1 MNEIRVPVKLEVLQN
16 SISDL
21 QKILNNLQPNT
32 ASFKAIEKIINS
44 MVNESQKLQAQLSKP
59 FTNEGQFKSTNKTI
73 DKLEE
78 SAARIQV
85 VMNGLKFSDLKLTP
99 DQQSSFDELNNKIIQ
114 VKSNYEDFLNKLK
127 TGVVTNGN
135 NRSLIEALPGKDILD
150 ANFSDISSAVDK
162 YVLELQTKVKQAEDA
177 LNKLQSN
184 VELARRSEILTT
196 TGRGINKESLGEA
209 LFNKYFWQ
217 NGAGEIG
224 FKLTGKGSGSAAF
237 LAELEQ
243 MFHLDPGQLKDLA
256 GKSFADINK
265 AFQEMGQKGHLNPFE
280 GIQKAWGKKSGQ
292 VEMDKTA
299 LADLKR
305 DLEEY
310 RRLQIELQTLQTTQV
325 SPKDSATQAEVSRL
339 EQELGKLEQRIY
351 STAAAGGTMR
361 APLDQLGSQFDYLRN
376 QLAQTNSQFLK
387 LQRTQTQFN
396 QMKMAI
402 VNFMG
407 FNQVLNLTKR
417 AVKEAVNHIKELDTV
432 MNGISIVTDMSTED
446 LWNQVDQYSKMAQA
460 FGTTIKGAYEVSQ
473 IYYQQGLGTND
484 VLTLTN
490 ETLKLAKISGLD
502 YATTTDYMTTALRG
516 FKMEMSEASTVVDV
530 YSNLAAHTAV
540 SSEEL
545 AVAMSKTAS
554 SMESVG
560 STFEET
566 SAMIGTMV
574 AVTRESAV
582 NIGSALK
589 SIAAR
594 YGEMKKDP
602 LSIIDSEGEEV
613 SFNKVDAALQSVG
626 ISLKTTDGQFRSF
639 TDVIIELSEKWDQLE
654 STQQRYI
661 ATQFAGNR
669 QQSRFLAL
677 VSNKDLLKA
686 NIGFAEES
694 EDTGTLQALKALDSI
709 ESKLNQVQVAYQQ
722 FYTTMGIENVW
733 KGLLDGATNVINTL
747 NSLPKAFGK
756 LPVAALGPIMSAIQ
770 LIKSIGT
777 TALTGIARI
786 WIDSIGGA
794 ISETVNKAAEG
805 GQQVGDSWSSNVLNA
820 ILGRKSQIK
829 QAMQETVQGTTTNV
843 STASIK
849 KYEGIQK
856 ETDPIKINQEYSNLY
871 EIMSKQ
877 GEISTI
883 VAARVQA
890 GELNQQQA
898 IEQTI
903 TAYQKK
909 IEAINHEQAMTA
921 TASSRFANF
930 ATAHTKLASSMLQFG
945 NALSL
950 IGMAFN
956 TSTEGGRKA
965 ASAFQFAAGAVSLF
979 SAALKMADK
988 TSKTIP
994 WMAIAT
1000 GILAIINSIS
1010 LAYESNEEKLERLT
1024 KEAEELNN
1032 KAKEAKANARSL
1044 NISIKKLDELKE
1056 KRHESAEAAEE
1067 YQTAVDELAS
1077 KFPELIAG
1085 FDEFGNIIID
1095 TTNSE
1100 EVLAKAREKSKQA
1113 TYEAAKADL
1122 EQAKLTQQTAR
1133 NKIKATSLQNLSN
1146 AGASAAGEFIQQA
1159 KNIRGKLG
1167 TYQSTIIDDVSEREE
1182 VLQALLETY
1191 AASTS
1196 IGSENYIKDD
1206 NIRNQLIEDY
1216 DFLRQSQEEDKRVS
1230 LNKFKLY
1237 LEQKKETL
1245 EGLTET
1251 ETSLYNL
1258 FFDDSVAKNIETGYN
1273 DAVRQLNEK
1282 ISSSMASPEEIMESY
1297 TLVLQWADKAQR
1309 SGLFDEAQMKAVQ
1322 DNLNNLSAELK
1333 EFGDTTAAVQGYE
1346 KLLIGAWQQSA
1357 DADQEAWQQLE
1368 KSATA
1373 AAMVTKQIVLA
1384 QGREGY
1390 TDEMGRNYQR
1400 NMADFIK
1407 TLSLEN
1413 LEKFNSMT
1421 TNTNQYTAQDIIKT
1435 FNLQEGT
1442 EVYQY
1447 IIDWYKEGFESTQ
1460 QRLNSQLARSIGKL
1474 PLENGHYAEI
1484 TREEISSVS
1493 EFYKQYYNIIFGK
1506 KYKNNISSVEEKIL
1520 NDILKQHDS
1529 IQEQGYSKSAVSFG
1543 TNALALFNQIAQANT
1558 EVQDALWT
1566 LISENGF
1573 TTLEGIQK
1581 IQTGIKNNPLLQNIQ
1596 IDNFLQNI
1604 VANIIPNINLEIQT
1618 ATSNLLESW
1627 EDTSKE
1633 LNKAIDS
1640 GVTIKE
1646 ADQLIQKAKSLDVSL
1661 SLDDFKQV
1669 GDKLL
1674 LTEDAFNNYYSALN
1688 ASTNQVSEE
1697 WQSYIE
1703 AATAFFNIG
1712 RSHYSQNEQR
1722 LLQAIG
1728 FDVKKYTDRDGI
1740 TSEGWIELEKTLKQ
1754 RQKELNDYDR
1764 AAKIAADQ
1772 LLLSHRRNQGQYQ
1785 INVEGP
1791 ILLLE
1796 ELKEIAS
1803 ATDLTT
1809 SELDLKK
1816 KDIKGALNEV
1826 YNSLISD
1833 VFSKGIQNINI
1844 NDYTGLIESDREALN
1859 TILQTGDYTDFV
1871 NKYAKLA
1878 GKSITEINDL
1888 YIQAVEKERQL
1899 EGSRQTFKD
1908 LSFINDKQFSISDS
1922 GLKELADTFHID
1934 LRKYIELG
1942 FIKWNDQLSE
1952 YVVDW
1957 LEIDELANLRNID
1970 GFKEK
1975 LADSLN
1981 EFLSSFIDLIKK
1993 GLSGTLSQ
2001 TDFSNL
2007 SSYAKTYLH
2016 IDQLDF
2022 SETAEGLKLSQKSA
2036 IELYDALK
2044 LVDTLKARLVFDEL
2058 NKSLKE
2064 SNEHYNDISSIRAR
2078 INELD
2083 SIVPEAR
2090 SAEYEKEL
2098 SLAKEILAVRSTSE
2112 DTGFSF
2118 MSNKIPG
2125 AQNNPLNYFSNWQK
2139 GYQALKNGIKTGY
2152 IDYTEF
2158 YNIITEM
2165 GNLAEQ
2171 TDGITIGA
2179 GKVLKNSQ
2187 DAADLIE
2194 QAARTLSVD
2203 SSGALKI
2210 NLKKLAELG
2219 IDFGSAGAEMDA
2231 GVTAGIQD
2239 FAHAQVNML
2248 DGMIQLL
2255 ETIVAMEQ
2263 LGDIADDGIGDK
2275 NIIEIDDIFPQIKFD
2290 QDQVVEFQINEAYT
2304 SWVDSIKNKIDKKS
2318 PNFNKDLA
2326 EATRSIK
2333 IKGIT
2338 FEEILNWSPAELA
2351 GQGKE
2356 FLESYT
2362 SVLDAFYKA
2371 AKSGDYNLDNIM
2383 QSIKDVL
2390 VGTGYQG
2397 DIDVGDWH
2405 LTVHNGLVLTR
2416 DDEGYVVN
2424 GVHYNDKDS
2433 AIQAT
2438 MLADLGVQPGEENA
2452 AYQAGNI
2459 GDIKGLQGTLTVG
2472 ENVITVITNG
2482 KEVKYTD
2489 NEGHIANSINE
2500 LIAQKF
2506 EAEQEK
2512 IGTPTI
2518 NTDEGYYEK
2527 LHKWTLEHNYNIVPT
2542 LDQVEEAKLTSDQK
2556 KEIKNK
2562 TAEQLNAEW
2571 KTTDHI
2577 DFKAKYGIS
2586 LEGTDSITP
2595 EQLELLK
2602 EFNSIESTDLTITTQ
2617 MIAADAT
2624 TQTFLDAM
2632 NGEKTAHIIVDTI
2645 HGDGSDT
2652 DALINTKIEEISE
2665 SPIVQVDANVPDEE
2679 KKEVQTEIESINP
2692 TIKSN
2697 IAKPDTR
2704 PIVNATKDL
2713 NLTATVTLKP
2723 DASGLS
2729 KIPNTGAGGGGAVD
2743 DWRNFLLLDSQVRA
2757 SGNLGLA
2764 KAKGTLMGELGP
2776 ELVVSKGRYFI
2787 VGQAGP
2793 EMVNLADDAIVFNH
2807 LQTESLLK
2815 KGMSKGRGKAVT
2827 NERNAVS
2834 FATGNV
2840 NGGPAKASASAAL
2853 SALKE
2858 LRAQWQ
2864 AIAGLS
2870 AKDLAGKGGGGGGG
2884 GDPKAFLK
2892 DLERWYDWLQQIAQL
2907 EKEITLEEAK
2917 RTEYQSHMV
2926 ARGKEYFTSQLAS
2939 LELLQ
2944 EQAVVQKS
2952 LNDSQEEYFKKRL
2965 KEINEQSAFSALY
2978 GFSESGQL
2986 YYKDVYADGKSAF
2999 EWLSDLVGR
3008 NEVTGEANYTAEEQ
3022 YNKLVAAGFGFAMEY
3037 DSSGNKIKQEGTDW
3051 YNTALQAFWDKID
3064 RDKEEM
3070 QSLHDSVEDGKKKL
3084 LDLENAQNEIL
3095 HEIEDN
3101 QIEVEQKVLKA
3112 IEEARQR
3119 EIDELKDTKE
3129 AIENS
3134 AKEFTDGLNKQL
3146 DKERQMR
3153 DNQANADE
3161 LATLQRR
3168 LNILQRSGGS
3178 ASEIRDLQQ
3187 QINDKQYD
3195 KYFDMQEQQIQA
3207 IQDSSDAQIE
3217 RLDNQ
3222 IELMEEA
3229 LAYEKENGL
3238 LWADVDE
3245 ILKKS
3250 SEDIVSFIQGNT
3262 SEYWSK
3268 STTELQKVLREDLF
3282 EVDRFKQFQ
3291 ATVEDGIEALIMKFG
3306 TEEQK
3311 KALADKKRAE
3321 AAVKDA
3327 TTNTANT
3334 ENTETTS
3341 NSSSQGQ
3348 KQQKYKATFTNHA
3361 GGRTDA
3367 YSVTSKEDAIKKA
3380 QDYIRNSYV
3389 ELQKKHPGMPQAGL
3403 GDAMRADLAS
3413 IKAIQY
3419 YSTGGYDYTT
3429 GLAMLH
3435 GTKSRPES
3443 VFNAEQTRILREQ
3456 FLSNRPDSVISL
3468 LKDYREAYR
3477 GLSATTYDSIQNN
3490 SNATTIEHAEVN
3502 LNVDKLA
3509 NDYDAK
3515 RAANTIMDEMLRIA
3529 SKTSANNSVRR

>member
-135 NRSLIEALPGKDILD
+135 NRSLIEALPGKDMLD

-162 YVLELQTKVKQAEDA
+162 YVSELQTKVKQAEDA

-196 TGRGINKESLGEA
+196 TGKGINKESLGEA

-280 GIQKAWGKKSGQ
+280 GIQKAWSKKSGQ

-299 LADLKR
+299 LADLKK

-325 SPKDSATQAEVSRL
+325 GPKDSATQAEVSRL

-376 QLAQTNSQFLK
+376 QLAQTNTQFLRM
-387 LQRTQTQFN
+387 QRVQQSFN
-396 QMKMAI
+396 QMKMAV

-432 MNGISIVTDMSTED
+432 MNKISIVTDMNTGD
-446 LWNQVDQYSKMAQA
+446 LWGQVDQYSRMAQA

-490 ETLKLAKISGLD
+490 ETLKLAKVSGLD

-626 ISLKTTDGQFRSF
+626 ISLKTTDGQFRDF
-639 TDVIIELSEKWDQLE
+639 TDVILELSEKWDQLE

-722 FYTTMGIENVW
+722 FYTTMGIEDVW
-733 KGLLDGATNVINTL
+733 KGFLDGAKNVINTL
-747 NSLPKAFGK
+747 NSLPKLFGK
-756 LPVAALGPIMSAIQ
+756 LPIAALGPIMSVVS
-770 LIKSIGT
+770 LIKTIGT
-777 TALTGIARI
+777 NVLTGFA
-786 WIDSIGGA
+786 SVL
-794 ISETVNKAAEG
+794 VNSLGTAVQTSVAKAGEG
-805 GQQVGDSWSSNVLNA
+805 GKQVGDSWIDNLIA
-820 ILGRKSQIK
+820 KILGRQGEVQ
-829 QAMQETVQGTTTNV
+829 QAMQQATQTPTTTQAGMKVSTGHINQYKEIQQWEKDGIETATITAKYDALYSAMAQEGEISDTITQQVIANQIKKQEAIRRTIEAYQQQTQAAAQEENV
-843 STASIK
+843 ST
-849 KYEGIQK
+849 GL
-856 ETDPIKINQEYSNLY
+856 IN
-871 EIMSKQ
+871 
-877 GEISTI
+877 
-883 VAARVQA
+883 
-890 GELNQQQA
+890 
-898 IEQTI
+898 
-903 TAYQKK
+903 
-909 IEAINHEQAMTA
+909 
-921 TASSRFANF
+921 RFRNF
-930 ATAHTKLASSMLQFG
+930 ATAHTNLANSMQQFG
-945 NALSL
+945 SALSV
-950 IGMAFN
+950 IGMVFN
-956 TSTEGGRKA
+956 TATEGGRKA
-965 ASAFQFAAGAVSLF
+965 ASAFQFAAGGVSLF
-979 SAALKMADK
+979 SAALKIADK
-988 TSKTIP
+988 TTKTIP

-1000 GILAIINSIS
+1000 GILAIVNGIS
-1010 LAYESNEEKLERLT
+1010 LAIETPEEKLERLT
-1024 KEAEELNN
+1024 QTAEELNN
-1032 KAKEAKANARSL
+1032 KAKEAKANYRTLETS
-1044 NISIKKLDELKE
+1044 KTKLDELE
-1056 KRHESAEAAEE
+1056 KKRYDSAESAEE
-1067 YQTAVDELAS
+1067 YQSAVDDLAS
-1077 KFPELIAG
+1077 KFPELISR
-1085 FDEFGNIIID
+1085 FDEAGNAIIE
-1095 TTNSE
+1095 TENVE
-1100 EVLAKAREKSKQA
+1100 NALAEARKKTAAA
-1113 TYEAAKADL
+1113 TYEAAQAEKEKAEHELKVKTTEAAETAKKAGNYNKDIQSEIYSNARKNIISSLETFESDKNSGLYKAFKNTIGEITFKDYVKSEDSPAVILETVLSDLYDSYTNAGPIHEGMGEAQAKQIDNILNSMIRNGRVQGNNVDLQGLYNDLLAMPQSVEVVNLISLLEQLPEINSHLNEIFNSNDL
-1122 EQAKLTQQTAR
+1122 EQLFNLIVNDLNEGNIFDAEEHYGNLKQLIDQYKSEGIFTEYVEGFEKSFNDLGLKLKDLKQYAQKDQNSAKLLITSYIANQNAEAKFVQDESGLSGFIA
-1133 NKIKATSLQNLSN
+1133 NKYTKIWHEEAKDLSWDKFLNEYSAPLTEIATEAETFWQELSLQGPEAINQFKQVLNNSDIYSLTDLENLFGYLDN
-1146 AGASAAGEFIQQA
+1146 WNLIE
-1159 KNIRGKLG
+1159 NL
-1167 TYQSTIIDDVSEREE
+1167 
-1182 VLQALLETY
+1182 LQ
-1191 AASTS
+1191 
-1196 IGSENYIKDD
+1196 
-1206 NIRNQLIEDY
+1206 EDY
-1216 DFLRQSQEEDKRVS
+1216 DTRYDNIQESLSKKQESIITTLDKEKKQY
-1230 LNKFKLY
+1230 NKFDIDDWRESALIADTTSQARVY
-1237 LEQKKETL
+1237 TTVLNQYSNLISDGYVESAHDYMGYALEFID
-1245 EGLTET
+1245 GLT
-1251 ETSLYNL
+1251 SLGTQYRTT
-1258 FFDDSVAKNIETGYN
+1258 V
-1273 DAVRQLNEK
+1273 
-1282 ISSSMASPEEIMESY
+1282 ESY
-1297 TLVLQWADKAQR
+1297 LNQYNINTKAGIQSVIDKIAK
-1309 SGLFDEAQMKAVQ
+1309 DDITEN
-1322 DNLNNLSAELK
+1322 DNL
-1333 EFGDTTAAVQGYE
+1333 
-1346 KLLIGAWQQSA
+1346 I
-1357 DADQEAWQQLE
+1357 
-1368 KSATA
+1368 
-1373 AAMVTKQIVLA
+1373 
-1384 QGREGY
+1384 
-1390 TDEMGRNYQR
+1390 
-1400 NMADFIK
+1400 
-1407 TLSLEN
+1407 
-1413 LEKFNSMT
+1413 
-1421 TNTNQYTAQDIIKT
+1421 
-1435 FNLQEGT
+1435 
-1442 EVYQY
+1442 
-1447 IIDWYKEGFESTQ
+1447 
-1460 QRLNSQLARSIGKL
+1460 
-1474 PLENGHYAEI
+1474 
-1484 TREEISSVS
+1484 
-1493 EFYKQYYNIIFGK
+1493 
-1506 KYKNNISSVEEKIL
+1506 
-1520 NDILKQHDS
+1520 
-1529 IQEQGYSKSAVSFG
+1529 
-1543 TNALALFNQIAQANT
+1543 
-1558 EVQDALWT
+1558 
-1566 LISENGF
+1566 
-1573 TTLEGIQK
+1573 
-1581 IQTGIKNNPLLQNIQ
+1581 PLL
-1596 IDNFLQNI
+1596 
-1604 VANIIPNINLEIQT
+1604 E
-1618 ATSNLLESW
+1618 
-1627 EDTSKE
+1627 
-1633 LNKAIDS
+1633 
-1640 GVTIKE
+1640 
-1646 ADQLIQKAKSLDVSL
+1646 
-1661 SLDDFKQV
+1661 
-1669 GDKLL
+1669 KLL
-1674 LTEDAFNNYYSALN
+1674 LTTNDNISLAFQTAISDFTEAWEKKAKTLDKLTKGLDISDV
-1688 ASTNQVSEE
+1688 ASVIN
-1697 WQSYIE
+1697 E
-1703 AATAFFNIG
+1703 A
-1712 RSHYSQNEQR
+1712 S
-1722 LLQAIG
+1722 AIG
-1728 FDVKKYTDRDGI
+1728 FTLNTDDFVMSGDKLVLQADKAAEYYKAVYEAEKANVEQYT
-1740 TSEGWIELEKTLKQ
+1740 TSF
-1754 RQKELNDYDR
+1754 ND
-1764 AAKIAADQ
+1764 AAKALGTVSENGDFSVNKLSGYFNESGKKQLETLGLNTEKYLDNLENGTWQLKSDISLEDFYAAIEEAYKNTNKNIDNYYTYIKWAYEAIQ
-1772 LLLSHRRNQGQYQ
+1772 KDLQWSQGNY
-1785 INVEGP
+1785 
-1791 ILLLE
+1791 
-1796 ELKEIAS
+1796 
-1803 ATDLTT
+1803 
-1809 SELDLKK
+1809 SELPTTL
-1816 KDIKGALNEV
+1816 
-1826 YNSLISD
+1826 
-1833 VFSKGIQNINI
+1833 
-1844 NDYTGLIESDREALN
+1844 
-1859 TILQTGDYTDFV
+1859 
-1871 NKYAKLA
+1871 
-1878 GKSITEINDL
+1878 SITELMQRTEGDLADFKNQPDIKNAIEKARGATENLLNDIITKGL
-1888 YIQAVEKERQL
+1888 DL
-1899 EGSRQTFKD
+1899 D
-1908 LSFINDKQFSISDS
+1908 LSNYEGLPNEIKDEFGTVTEKNKYQFV
-1922 GLKELADTFHID
+1922 
-1934 LRKYIELG
+1934 RKYASYLGKTIEETNDFLIQVRQSEDESKVAAKEALKDITFYSKDQAYASLDSIKKIADILDVSVDDIIGQYNELLG
-1942 FIKWNDQLSE
+1942 GYQVNLDNINLSS
-1952 YVVDW
+1952 
-1957 LEIDELANLRNID
+1957 ID
-1970 GFKEK
+1970 GFAEMVKESIDGIIK
-1975 LADSLN
+1975 NIVGFA
-1981 EFLSSFIDLIKK
+1981 SSAI
-1993 GLSGTLSQ
+1993 SG
-2001 TDFSNL
+2001 
-2007 SSYAKTYLH
+2007 
-2016 IDQLDF
+2016 
-2022 SETAEGLKLSQKSA
+2022 KLSQQDQLNFNA
-2036 IELYDALK
+2036 Q
-2044 LVDTLKARLVFDEL
+2044 LKALELSPISNIDFVKTADGLKISQTAATNLYNELKQVDSIQAKLVFDDL
-2058 NKSLKE
+2058 NKSLQE
-2064 SNEHYNDISSIRAR
+2064 SNEHYKSISDIANR
-2078 INELD
+2078 IKEIEATAPD
-2083 SIVPEAR
+2083 AR
-2090 SAEYEKEL
+2090 SKEYEQEL
-2098 SLAKEILAVRSTSE
+2098 ALAKEIYAVRSTTDDSS
-2112 DTGFSF
+2112 FSF

-2125 AQNNPLNYFSNWQK
+2125 AQNNPINYFSNWAK
-2139 GYQALKNGIKTGY
+2139 AIHTFNDALKTQGTYTRNGETFESGFVDYDFWYNLVTEMNNIAKVSGTEIEFAGERLNGDLTAASALIEKGAASLVATDTGEIKVALSGMQLDFKTG
-2152 IDYTEF
+2152 
-2158 YNIITEM
+2158 
-2165 GNLAEQ
+2165 A
-2171 TDGITIGA
+2171 
-2179 GKVLKNSQ
+2179 
-2187 DAADLIE
+2187 DAF
-2194 QAARTLSVD
+2194 
-2203 SSGALKI
+2203 SG
-2210 NLKKLAELG
+2210 
-2219 IDFGSAGAEMDA
+2219 
-2231 GVTAGIQD
+2231 GVTEGIRALAKSQSD
-2239 FAHAQVNML
+2239 ML

-2255 ETIVAMEQ
+2255 ETVVAMEE
-2263 LGDIADDGIGDK
+2263 LGDIDAGKDGKIDLGDLFPEFTIEGMK
-2275 NIIEIDDIFPQIKFD
+2275 QKLKPEILDNFDAFVKEAGDSLNNIIIGTESLASMIDRAK
-2290 QDQVVEFQINEAYT
+2290 NEGLTQLEAQNFTAIMDSLY
-2304 SWVDSIKNKIDKKS
+2304 SLYKSGEYSLDNIYDSIQSILASSGFEGTIQVGDRQLIIQNGTTIIQTEDGGYEGSDGTKYDTLNDAIIGQQKKVIEKMVKQSDGAITLKENTVTLKIDGKAITLTFDNDGNLTDTNGKSYSSLNAYFKEQIDSDERYDTIEEYKIDKK
-2318 PNFNKDLA
+2318 L
-2326 EATRSIK
+2326 K
-2333 IKGIT
+2333 IVPVIEGNGELPPETIAQMKAAGIT
-2338 FEEILNWSPAELA
+2338 S
-2351 GQGKE
+2351 
-2356 FLESYT
+2356 
-2362 SVLDAFYKA
+2362 
-2371 AKSGDYNLDNIM
+2371 
-2383 QSIKDVL
+2383 
-2390 VGTGYQG
+2390 
-2397 DIDVGDWH
+2397 
-2405 LTVHNGLVLTR
+2405 
-2416 DDEGYVVN
+2416 
-2424 GVHYNDKDS
+2424 
-2433 AIQAT
+2433 
-2438 MLADLGVQPGEENA
+2438 
-2452 AYQAGNI
+2452 
-2459 GDIKGLQGTLTVG
+2459 
-2472 ENVITVITNG
+2472 
-2482 KEVKYTD
+2482 
-2489 NEGHIANSINE
+2489 
-2500 LIAQKF
+2500 
-2506 EAEQEK
+2506 AEQLQAIWNE
-2512 IGTPTI
+2512 
-2518 NTDEGYYEK
+2518 YS
-2527 LHKWTLEHNYNIVPT
+2527 
-2542 LDQVEEAKLTSDQK
+2542 SDQK
-2556 KEIKNK
+2556 YK
-2562 TAEQLNAEW
+2562 
-2571 KTTDHI
+2571 
-2577 DFKAKYGIS
+2577 FKAKYGVE
-2586 LEGTDSITP
+2586 LVGEELTQ
-2595 EQLELLK
+2595 EQLADINKQLADETKNISINVDDNGTIKAVEDSLK
-2602 EFNSIESTDLTITTQ
+2602 EIKGKTVYIDVVERTSTT
-2617 MIAADAT
+2617 
-2624 TQTFLDAM
+2624 
-2632 NGEKTAHIIVDTI
+2632 KTAP
-2645 HGDGSDT
+2645 
-2652 DALINTKIEEISE
+2652 NKTKPGKFT
-2665 SPIVQVDANVPDEE
+2665 PIAYEP
-2679 KKEVQTEIESINP
+2679 
-2692 TIKSN
+2692 
-2697 IAKPDTR
+2697 
-2704 PIVNATKDL
+2704 
-2713 NLTATVTLKP
+2713 
-2723 DASGLS
+2723 
-2729 KIPNTGAGGGGAVD
+2729 AGGA
-2743 DWRNFLLLDSQVRA
+2743 A
-2757 SGNLGLA
+2757 GNLGFA
-2764 KAKGTLMGELGP
+2764 NAKGTLMGELGP

-2815 KGMSKGRGKAVT
+2815 KGISKGRGKAVT

-2853 SALKE
+2853 AALRQLK
-2858 LRAQWQ
+2858 AQWD
-2864 AIAGLS
+2864 ALAGLS
-2870 AKDLAGKGGGGGGG
+2870 AKDLAGKGGGGGGGG

-2952 LNDSQEEYFKKRL
+2952 LNDSQEEYFQKRL
-2965 KEINEQSAFSALY
+2965 KEINQQSAFSALY

-2986 YYKDVYADGKSAF
+2986 YYKDVYADNKSAF

-3070 QSLHDSVEDGKKKL
+3070 QSLHDSIEDGKKKL

-3153 DNQANADE
+3153 DNQASADE

-3168 LNILQRSGGS
+3168 LSILQRSGGS

-3238 LWADVDE
+3238 LWTDVDE
-3245 ILKKS
+3245 ILKRS

-3321 AAVKDA
+3321 
-3327 TTNTANT
+3327 NP
-3334 ENTETTS
+3334 
-3341 NSSSQGQ
+3341 
-3348 KQQKYKATFTNHA
+3348 
-3361 GGRTDA
+3361 
-3367 YSVTSKEDAIKKA
+3367 VTSTNNSNINTSSAKASGSSGGNNSGKKPQNKKYGFKYTFNGELTTGEQSWDSAEKAKSVALISINEAATRLINSKKYSSIGAVQQMVA
-3380 QDYIRNSYV
+3380 QA
-3389 ELQKKHPGMPQAGL
+3389 KKTITA
-3403 GDAMRADLAS
+3403 
-3413 IKAIQY
+3413 

-3435 GTKSRPES
+3435 GTKTRPES
-3443 VFNAEQTRILREQ
+3443 IFNAEQTRILREQ

-3468 LKDYREAYR
+3468 LKDYREAYH
-3477 GLSATTYDSIQNN
+3477 GLSTNAYDSIQNN